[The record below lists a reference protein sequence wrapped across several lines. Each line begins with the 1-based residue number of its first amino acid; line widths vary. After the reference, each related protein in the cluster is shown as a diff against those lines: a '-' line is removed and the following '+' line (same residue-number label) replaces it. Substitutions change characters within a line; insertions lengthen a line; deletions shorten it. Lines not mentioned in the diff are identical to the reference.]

1 MEKERCTKFCGDLI
15 IFQANIK
22 LQSFAFSVCDII
34 PANVK
39 DMSTMVFVAF
49 LVTFMEKTPPIIKF

>member
-1 MEKERCTKFCGDLI
+1 MI

-49 LVTFMEKTPPIIKF
+49 LVTFMEKTPTIIKF